1 MSEVLDSNVLRT
13 MIPCR
18 PDMVLLDKVVIESEI
33 RAVGQKGITMNEVT
47 FLGHFPIHP
56 IFPGVLQIE
65 AICQLAEVLLRKKL
79 DPELKQDFYLKSLRK
94 VKFRR
99 PNNPGDRMIIELDV
113 TAINGDS
120 ADFIAVVKNGAGVA
134 CNAQGTVAI
143 RPKIPDT
150 TPIRPFCEFDKGIN
164 CIMDAPAIQ
173 NLIPHRFP
181 FMMVDY
187 VCQLQGNHVIGVKN
201 LTQGEQILRTY
212 EDGYC
217 VLMGAVQAEITA
229 QTGAIYMLS
238 REENRGKLAYFMGI
252 DDMQLHCPVFPGQQ
266 LRLEIDMPDT
276 KSKFGKG
283 QGCLYADNEL
293 ASATTMLFA
302 IVDP

>member
-1 MSEVLDSNVLRT
+1 MSKVLDSNALRAF
-13 MIPCR
+13 IPCM
-18 PDMVLLDKVVIESEI
+18 PAMVLLDKVMLESET
-33 RAVGQKGITMNEVT
+33 RAIGQKCITMNEAT
-47 FLGHFPIHP
+47 FLGHFPGHP
-56 IFPGVLQIE
+56 IFPGVLQVE
-65 AICQLAEVLLRKKL
+65 AICQLAEVLLRKRL
-79 DPELKQDFYLKSLRK
+79 DPELKGDFYLKAIRK

-99 PNNPGDRMIIELDV
+99 PNNPGDRMIFELDV
-113 TAINGDS
+113 TGINGDS
-120 ADFIAVVKNGAGVA
+120 ADFVAVVKNGAGVA

-143 RPKIPDT
+143 RPKTPDAAA
-150 TPIRPFCEFDKGIN
+150 ILPFGEFDKGVN
-164 CIMDAPAIQ
+164 CEMDAPAIQ

-187 VCQLQGNHVIGVKN
+187 VCKLQGSHVTGIKN

-217 VLMGAVQAEITA
+217 VLMGAIQAEMTA

-252 DDMQLHCPVFPGQQ
+252 DEIQFHRPVFPGQQ

-283 QGCLYADNEL
+283 NGCLYADNQL

>member
-1 MSEVLDSNVLRT
+1 MSKILDSNALRA
-13 MIPCR
+13 MIPCI
-18 PDMVLLDKVVIESEI
+18 PSMVLLDKAVIESET
-33 RAVGQKGITMNEVT
+33 RAIGQKCITMNDPT
-47 FLGHFPIHP
+47 FLGHFPNHP

-65 AICQLAEVLLRKKL
+65 AIFQLAEVLLRRKL
-79 DPELKQDFYLKSLRK
+79 DPELKGDFYLRSIRK

-99 PNNPGDRMIIELDV
+99 PNNPGDRMIFELDV

-120 ADFIAVVKNGAGVA
+120 ADFTAVVKNGSGVA

-143 RPKIPDT
+143 RPKTPDT
-150 TPIRPFCEFDKGIN
+150 TLIQPFGEYDKGIN
-164 CIMDAPAIQ
+164 CVMDAPAIQ

-187 VCQLQGNHVIGVKN
+187 VCKLQGSHVTGIKN

-217 VLMGAVQAEITA
+217 VLMGAVQAEMTA

-252 DDMQLHCPVFPGQQ
+252 DDIQFHCPVFPGQQ

-283 QGCLYADNEL
+283 QGCLYADNQL

>member
-1 MSEVLDSNVLRT
+1 MSTVLNSDALRA
-13 MIPCR
+13 MIPCV
-18 PDMVLLDKVVIESEI
+18 PTMVLLDKAVLESET
-33 RAVGQKGITMNEVT
+33 RAIGQKGITMNELT
-47 FLGHFPIHP
+47 FLGHFPGHP
-56 IFPGVLQIE
+56 IFPGVFQIE
-65 AICQLAEVLLRKKL
+65 AITQLAEVLLRKKL
-79 DPELKQDFYLKSLRK
+79 DPSLEGDFYLKSIRK

-99 PNNPGDRMIIELDV
+99 PNNPGDRLIIELDV

-120 ADFIAVVKNGAGVA
+120 ADFVAVVKNGGGVA

-143 RPKIPDT
+143 RPKTADT
-150 TPIRPFCEFDKGIN
+150 TPIMPFGEYDKGIN
-164 CIMDAPAIQ
+164 CVMDAPAIQ

-181 FMMVDY
+181 FMLVDY
-187 VCQLQGNHVIGVKN
+187 VSKLQGSHVIGVKN
-201 LTQGEQILRTY
+201 VTQGEPFFRNY
-212 EDGYC
+212 EDGYS
-217 VLMGAVQAEITA
+217 VLMGPIQAEMNA

-252 DDMQLHCPVFPGQQ
+252 DDIQFHRPVFPGQQ

-283 QGCLYADNEL
+283 KGCLYADNQL

-302 IVDP
+302 LVDP

>member
-1 MSEVLDSNVLRT
+1 MSKILDSNALRA
-13 MIPCR
+13 MIPCI
-18 PDMVLLDKVVIESEI
+18 PVMVLLDKVMLESETKAI
-33 RAVGQKGITMNEVT
+33 GQKCITMNDAT
-47 FLGHFPIHP
+47 FLGHFPGHP
-56 IFPGVLQIE
+56 IFPGVLQVE

-79 DPELKQDFYLKSLRK
+79 DPELKGDFYLKNIRK

-99 PNNPGDRMIIELDV
+99 PNNPGDRMIFELNV
-113 TAINGDS
+113 TEINGDH
-120 ADFIAVVKNGAGVA
+120 ADFVAVVKNGGGIA

-143 RPKIPDT
+143 RPKTPDA
-150 TPIRPFCEFDKGIN
+150 TPIRPFGEYDKGIN
-164 CIMDAPAIQ
+164 CEMDAPAIQ

-187 VCQLQGNHVIGVKN
+187 VCKLQGSHVTGIKN

-217 VLMGAVQAEITA
+217 VLMGAIQAEMTA

-252 DDMQLHCPVFPGQQ
+252 DEIKFHRPVFPGQQ

-283 QGCLYADNEL
+283 NGCLYADNEL
-293 ASATTMLFA
+293 ASETTMLFA
-302 IVDP
+302 LVDP

>member
-1 MSEVLDSNVLRT
+1 MSKILDSNALRA
-13 MIPCR
+13 MIPCI
-18 PDMVLLDKVVIESEI
+18 PTMVLLDKVELESETKAI
-33 RAVGQKGITMNEVT
+33 GQKCITMNEAT
-47 FLGHFPIHP
+47 FLGHFPGHP

-79 DPELKQDFYLKSLRK
+79 DPELKQDFYLKSIRK

-99 PNNPGDRMIIELDV
+99 PNNPGDRLIIELDV
-113 TAINGDS
+113 TAVNADS
-120 ADFIAVVKNGAGVA
+120 ADFVAVVKNGAGVA
-134 CNAQGTVAI
+134 CNAQGTVAV
-143 RPKIPDT
+143 RPKTPDT
-150 TPIRPFCEFDKGIN
+150 TPIRPFGEFDKGIN
-164 CIMDAPAIQ
+164 CVMDAPEIQ

-187 VCQLQGNHVIGVKN
+187 VCKLQGSHVTGVKN
-201 LTQGEQILRTY
+201 VTQGEQIFRTY
-212 EDGYC
+212 QDGYS
-217 VLMGAVQAEITA
+217 VLMGAIQAEMTA

-252 DDMQLHCPVFPGQQ
+252 DEIKFHRAVFPGQQ

-283 QGCLYADNEL
+283 NGCLYADNEL
-293 ASATTMLFA
+293 ASETTMLFA
-302 IVDP
+302 LVDP

>member
-1 MSEVLDSNVLRT
+1 MSKVLDCNALRS
-13 MIPCR
+13 MIPCV
-18 PDMVLLDKVVIESEI
+18 PTMVLLDKAVIESET
-33 RAVGQKGITMNEVT
+33 RAIGQKCITMNDPT
-47 FLGHFPIHP
+47 FLGHFPGHP

-65 AICQLAEVLLRKKL
+65 AICQLAEVLIRKKL
-79 DPELKQDFYLKSLRK
+79 DPELKGDFYLKSIRK

-99 PNNPGDRMIIELDV
+99 PNNPGDRLIIELDV
-113 TAINGDS
+113 TAVNGDS
-120 ADFIAVVKNGAGVA
+120 ADFNAVVKNGGGVA

-143 RPKIPDT
+143 RPKAPDL
-150 TPIRPFCEFDKGIN
+150 TPIRLFGEYDKGIS
-164 CIMDAPAIQ
+164 CEMDAPAIQ

-187 VCQLQGNHVIGVKN
+187 VCKLQGNRVIGVKN

-212 EDGYC
+212 DDGYC
-217 VLMGAVQAEITA
+217 VLMGGIQAEITA

-252 DDMQLHCPVFPGQQ
+252 DDIQFFRPVFPGQQ
-266 LRLEIDMPDT
+266 LRLEIEMPES

-283 QGCLYADNEL
+283 HGCLFADGEM
-293 ASATTMLFA
+293 ASETTMLFA

>member
-1 MSEVLDSNVLRT
+1 MSNVLDSSALRA

-18 PDMVLLDKVVIESEI
+18 PDMVLLDKVVIESET
-33 RAVGQKGITMNEVT
+33 RAIGQKCITMNETT
-47 FLGHFPIHP
+47 FLGHFPNHP

-79 DPELKQDFYLKSLRK
+79 DPGLKNDFYLKTIRK

-99 PNNPGDRMIIELDV
+99 PNLPGDRMIFELDV
-113 TAINGDS
+113 TAVNGDS
-120 ADFIAVVKNGAGVA
+120 ADFIAVVKNGSGVA

-143 RPKIPDT
+143 RPKTPDT
-150 TPIRPFCEFDKGIN
+150 TPILPFSEFDKGVN

-187 VCQLQGNHVIGVKN
+187 VCKLQGSHVIGIKN

-217 VLMGAVQAEITA
+217 VLMGAIQAEMTA

-252 DDMQLHCPVFPGQQ
+252 DEIIFHRPVFPGQQ

-283 QGCLYADNEL
+283 TGSLYADNQL
-293 ASATTMLFA
+293 ASATAMLFA